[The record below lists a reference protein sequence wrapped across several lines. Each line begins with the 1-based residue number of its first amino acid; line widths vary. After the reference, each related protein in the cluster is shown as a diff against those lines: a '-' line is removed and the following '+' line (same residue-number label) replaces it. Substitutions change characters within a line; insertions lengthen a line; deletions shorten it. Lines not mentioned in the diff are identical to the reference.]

1 MNLFELKEATLIK
14 YHSVGFS
21 LSDHII
27 GGGNSNSNKLIPIFS
42 NWIKLKEL
50 NLELFKN
57 FIDLYRF
64 EYFPTMVVTLVQ
76 LLIPLRAVNDLNK
89 GLEPLT
95 VHALRLVK
103 LTQCISAVMKFNE
116 SGETILH
123 NPIMNVCPEMVIIS
137 WNDAGAIIEDTSISS
152 TDQIF

>member
-1 MNLFELKEATLIK
+1 
-14 YHSVGFS
+14 
-21 LSDHII
+21 
-27 GGGNSNSNKLIPIFS
+27 
-42 NWIKLKEL
+42 
-50 NLELFKN
+50 
-57 FIDLYRF
+57 
-64 EYFPTMVVTLVQ
+64 MVVTLVQ

-123 NPIMNVCPEMVIIS
+123 NPIMNKFFQFVFITDFANEVAENTQMTSPEMVIIS
-137 WNDAGAIIEDTSISS
+137 WNDAEKREKRRQVHKLPIG
-152 TDQIF
+152 IFNEVNALIGFSANRSLGVTVDVNDS

>member
-27 GGGNSNSNKLIPIFS
+27 GGGNSNSNI
-42 NWIKLKEL
+42 
-50 NLELFKN
+50 
-57 FIDLYRF
+57 